1 MCLLMDRKRSRTRS
15 SSRQCL
21 YSGEVI
27 DTPGWIKKSTAGT
40 PPRARMQ
47 AAPPPPQAV
56 QAAGE
61 LAPCRREPACRPRRR
76 RLREPRE
83 RAGARVAA
91 TGTAGNG
98 RREPCRPPASSRPAA
113 GTAGQGRREPA
124 CRPRRRHLREPHER
138 AGARAAA
145 RPPPRAPQ
153 GMRPAAIA
161 PPRA

>member
-1 MCLLMDRKRSRTRS
+1 M
-15 SSRQCL
+15 
-21 YSGEVI
+21 

-40 PPRARMQ
+40 QPRARLQ
-47 AAPPPPQAV
+47 AAPLRAV

-98 RREPCRPPASSRPAA
+98 RREPCRPLASSRPAA